1 MLSDLPMMEDI
12 IFLEQKKSPEE
23 IMKNIEWGTDTVLRT
38 TLQSIEREGR
48 TYSLL
53 EELTDIDNAEDF
65 KEFEAIFTK
74 Q

>member
-1 MLSDLPMMEDI
+1 MEDI

-23 IMKNIEWGTDTVLRT
+23 IMKNIEWGTDTVLWT

-48 TYSLL
+48 SYSLL
-53 EELTDIDNAEDF
+53 EELTDIDDEEDL
-65 KEFEAIFTK
+65 KEFEAIFEK